1 MKINL
6 SDRKLF
12 LYLPTVIY
20 TRRDGLGEFETI
32 MQTQD
37 AVKDLH
43 HFLELSQPIVWLVR
57 RVCSDKA
64 EFSFL
69 QKETAF

>member
-43 HFLELSQPIVWLVR
+43 HFLELSQPPEVGGKTSII
-57 RVCSDKA
+57 
-64 EFSFL
+64 
-69 QKETAF
+69 

>member
-12 LYLPTVIY
+12 LYLPAVIY

-32 MQTQD
+32 MQTRD

-43 HFLELSQPIVWLVR
+43 HFLELSQPPEVGERNKYYITL
-57 RVCSDKA
+57 
-64 EFSFL
+64 
-69 QKETAF
+69 TAID